1 MRLSGS
7 TIALLAYTTTS
18 ATASAAA
25 PDSWS
30 GKLDFEVFVGASA
43 CGFENATY
51 SGYASAVKAIGDG
64 DICETDHFDTGEGL
78 TTFYSKWVTKCGTL
92 GALPSAIYQYQYVC
106 TDANCSDCKDDPTE
120 ASQIPWSY
128 FDPEP
133 NRCMTFMEF
142 NASST
147 DPAKEFESAYSNIN
161 TTSASFT
168 GSDED
173 FNGYWGV
180 FVANSCM
187 GPEPTPSSAH
197 VVASGIEVAVFAG
210 VVSASLFMFFA

>member
-1 MRLSGS
+1 
-7 TIALLAYTTTS
+7 
-18 ATASAAA
+18 
-25 PDSWS
+25 
-30 GKLDFEVFVGASA
+30 
-43 CGFENATY
+43 
-51 SGYASAVKAIGDG
+51 
-64 DICETDHFDTGEGL
+64 
-78 TTFYSKWVTKCGTL
+78 
-92 GALPSAIYQYQYVC
+92 
-106 TDANCSDCKDDPTE
+106 
-120 ASQIPWSY
+120 
-128 FDPEP
+128 
-133 NRCMTFMEF
+133 MTFMEF

-173 FNGYWGV
+173 FNGYWDV